1 MMMTTLA
8 EMNGTNEKKNDYET
22 FNGDRR
28 IEERNEASQ
37 HFLIHLFTYLETYL
51 DDTLRTTQ

>member
-37 HFLIHLFTYLETYL
+37 HFLIHLFTYLKHILMTH
-51 DDTLRTTQ
+51 